1 MLASLRSSR
10 PYESTQRARSGR
22 SALTVYGT
30 GRMGVVVPRLR
41 VRVFSL
47 VTPPSRLLQR
57 STGMRVWLR

>member
-41 VRVFSL
+41 VHVFFAGH
-47 VTPPSRLLQR
+47 PAPRLLQR
-57 STGMRVWLR
+57 VQE